1 MNKNILVVDDST
13 VSRMMLKTIITET
26 IPKSTIIEANCGDDA
41 LEKIKDY
48 EFIDIALF
56 DYNMPGMNGLELAV
70 EIQKILSIQKR
81 ALLTANIQDSIKEK
95 AAQVGVT
102 FLNKPICEE
111 VVATFLLSK

>member
-1 MNKNILVVDDST
+1 MNKNILIVDDSI
-13 VSRMMLKTIITET
+13 VSRLMIKAIIKD
-26 IPKSTIIEANCGDDA
+26 IMPKATIIEANCGDDA

-48 EFIDIALF
+48 EFIDIALI

-70 EIQKILSIQKR
+70 EIEKTLLIPKR
-81 ALLTANIQDSIKEK
+81 ALLTANIQDAIKEH

-111 VVATFLLSK
+111 TIAPFLLSK